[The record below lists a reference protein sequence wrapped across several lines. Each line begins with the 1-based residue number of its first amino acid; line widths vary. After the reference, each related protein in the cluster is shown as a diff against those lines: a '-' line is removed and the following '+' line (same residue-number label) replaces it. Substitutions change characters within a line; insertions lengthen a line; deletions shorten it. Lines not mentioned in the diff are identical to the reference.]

1 MTQRSIMEI
10 VPPFFLEPSFVI
22 AAEVFEGT
30 FALCFRSFSNNVI
43 PVTL

>member
-1 MTQRSIMEI
+1 MIQRSIMEVI
-10 VPPFFLEPSFVI
+10 PPFLLEPSFVI

-30 FALCFRSFSNNVI
+30 FALCLRSFSNDVI